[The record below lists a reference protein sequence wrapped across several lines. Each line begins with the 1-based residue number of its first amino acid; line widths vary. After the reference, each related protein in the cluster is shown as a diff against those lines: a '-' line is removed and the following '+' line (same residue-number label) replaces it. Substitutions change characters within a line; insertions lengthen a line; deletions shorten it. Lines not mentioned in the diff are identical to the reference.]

1 MNALGNEQKLQIS
14 AFRLAQLREI
24 LRTMAT
30 AGPDARRARNRE
42 RVMAALREAGAAS
55 RAELARRTG
64 LSRATV
70 ASLVG
75 ELEAEGVLVERGNGA
90 GASPRGGRPPRLL
103 SFSRTAGVAIGVDFG
118 KRHLRVAAADLSHAI
133 LAESERRA
141 YAEDPA
147 PAGLE
152 AAVALVDEV
161 MEEAGVAG
169 ADVVGVGMGL
179 PGPIDRRSGRVG
191 SSSILPG
198 WVGVRAA
205 EELSLRL
212 RMPVAVDNDANLGAL
227 AELHWGAA
235 AGRSNVAYLKV
246 STGIGAGLILDGRL
260 FRGTGGMA
268 GEIGH
273 TIVEEQGAVC
283 RCGKRG
289 CLETLAGASALAEL
303 LEPRVGRA
311 ISTAELLELAAGG
324 DSGARRVISDAGMH
338 IGGAVATLC
347 DLFNP
352 ELIVVG
358 GELSGAGDVLLDP
371 MREQVH
377 RNAIP
382 ATARDVEIA
391 AGVLGPRAEVLGAL
405 ALVLATPGERE
416 PAA

>member
-1 MNALGNEQKLQIS
+1 M
-14 AFRLAQLREI
+14 
-24 LRTMAT
+24 
-30 AGPDARRARNRE
+30 AGPDARRERNRDRLKE
-42 RVMAALREAGAAS
+42 ALRAAGAAS

-70 ASLVG
+70 ASLVA
-75 ELEAEGVLVERGNGA
+75 ELQDAGVLVEREDGA

-103 SFSRTAGVAIGVDFG
+103 SFSRAAGAAIGIDFG
-118 KRHLRVAAADLSHAI
+118 KRHLRVAAANLSHAI
-133 LAESERRA
+133 LAEAERPARA
-141 YAEDPA
+141 EEPAE
-147 PAGLE
+147 AGLE
-152 AAVALVDEV
+152 AAVALVEDVMAKAGIEASEV
-161 MEEAGVAG
+161 I
-169 ADVVGVGMGL
+169 GVGMGL

-205 EELSLRL
+205 EELGSRL
-212 RMPVAVDNDANLGAL
+212 GLPVSVDNDANLGAL

-235 AGRSNVAYLKV
+235 SGHANVAYLKV
-246 STGIGAGLILDGRL
+246 STGIGSGLVLDGRL
-260 FRGTGGMA
+260 YHGAGGMA

-273 TIVEEQGAVC
+273 AIVDEQGAVC

-289 CLETLAGASALAEL
+289 CLETLAGAPALVEL
-303 LEPRVGRA
+303 LEPRLGRL
-311 ISTAELLELAAGG
+311 ISTAELLDLADSG
-324 DSGARRVISDAGMH
+324 DSGARRVIADAGMH

-358 GELSGAGDVLLDP
+358 GELSAAGDVLLDP

-382 ATARDVEIA
+382 ATARDVEIV
-391 AGVLGPRAEVLGAL
+391 AGVLGARAELLGAV
-405 ALVLATPGERE
+405 ALVLAPQVAPG
-416 PAA
+416 AAA

>member
-1 MNALGNEQKLQIS
+1 
-14 AFRLAQLREI
+14 
-24 LRTMAT
+24 
-30 AGPDARRARNRE
+30 
-42 RVMAALREAGAAS
+42 MAALREAGAAS

-64 LSRATV
+64 LSRTTV

-75 ELEAEGVLVERGNGA
+75 DLESEGVLIEREDGV

-103 SFSRTAGVAIGVDFG
+103 SFSRSAGVAVGIDFG

-133 LAESERRA
+133 LAEAERPAR
-141 YAEDPA
+141 AEDPA
-147 PAGLE
+147 EAGLE
-152 AAVALVDEV
+152 AAVALVEEV
-161 MEEAGVAG
+161 MAGAGVEREEA
-169 ADVVGVGMGL
+169 VGVGMGL

-205 EELSLRL
+205 EELGSRL
-212 RMPVAVDNDANLGAL
+212 GLPVSVDNDANLGAL

-235 AGRSNVAYLKV
+235 AGRRNVAYLKV
-246 STGIGAGLILDGRL
+246 STGIGAGLIMDGRL
-260 FRGTGGMA
+260 FHGTGGMA

-273 TIVEEQGAVC
+273 TIMDEQGPVC

-289 CLETLAGASALAEL
+289 CLETLAGASALVEL
-303 LEPRVGRA
+303 LEPRLERV
-311 ISTAELLELAAGG
+311 ISTGELLELAAGG
-324 DSGARRVISDAGMH
+324 DSGARRVIADAGMH

-358 GELSGAGDVLLDP
+358 GELSAAGEVLLDP

-382 ATARDVEIA
+382 ATARDVEIV
-391 AGVLGPRAEVLGAL
+391 AGVLGSRAELLGAL
-405 ALVLATPGERE
+405 ALVLA
-416 PAA
+416 PAHAPDRR